1 MRSPHRIATLP
12 PDHNQ
17 AHSSDGWHAESVPPE
32 VTQAET
38 TAPLN
43 PYDEL
48 AALATPN
55 PLEEFLHEA
64 NDEDAEGAEGAAD
77 KSDAPWQ
84 PPNHRRGNRART
96 RARTRRGR
104 RNRFAGLPLAAKAV
118 VALVVLAAF
127 LALGDRWA
135 LLYAEH
141 EAADKLKESMH
152 LSAAPEVDIE
162 GFPFLTQVLDK
173 RVDKVKVTVPD
184 VAADRISLAQVSA
197 TGTDVRITGDG
208 PTDIKGALISEM
220 NGEVLLSFDDLNR
233 ELGASQVTF
242 TGRGSNQV
250 LARGTLP
257 VAGHDLK
264 LRADARIERNGDRGI
279 STDIGRMSLQIGDL
293 ATYRPGTRE
302 SEGLHLSQA
311 SADRLAKETA
321 KAKALLSVPSIVK
334 RLGVSDSVVSGA
346 LKSDTKLNEL
356 VGSPRFVNDVM
367 GLNLIDVAM
376 GHPELLK
383 KLGLD
388 PALLKGLS
396 ELTRPVLADRL
407 TLAFRL
413 PKLPGDGHV
422 WLKDVNVQ
430 KDGIRVRLTGT
441 GLSIGK

>member
-1 MRSPHRIATLP
+1 MRSPHREATLP
-12 PDHNQ
+12 PDRNQ
-17 AHSSDGWHAESVPPE
+17 AYPSDGWHAESVPPE
-32 VTQAET
+32 VSAASAAGESPAET

-48 AALATPN
+48 GALASPN
-55 PLEEFLHEA
+55 PLEDFLHEDA
-64 NDEDAEGAEGAAD
+64 DEDEAD
-77 KSDAPWQ
+77 GTDADDAPWE
-84 PPNHRRGNRART
+84 PPNHRRRSR
-96 RARTRRGR
+96 R
-104 RNRFAGLPLAAKAV
+104 RNRFAGLPLAGKAV
-118 VALVVLAAF
+118 VALLVATAF

-141 EAADKLKESMH
+141 EAAEKLKESLH

-197 TGTDVRITGDG
+197 TATDVQISGDG
-208 PTDIKGALISEM
+208 PTDIKGALIREM
-220 NGEVLLSFDDLNR
+220 HGEVLLSFEDLNR

-242 TGRGSNQV
+242 SGHGRDQV

-264 LRADARIERNGDRGI
+264 VRADARIQRNGDRGI

-302 SEGLHLSQA
+302 SEGLHLSKA
-311 SADRLAKETA
+311 TADRLTKETA
-321 KAKALLSVPSIVK
+321 KAKALLSVPSIVD
-334 RLGVSDSVVSGA
+334 RLGVPDSVVSDA
-346 LKSDTKLNEL
+346 LQSDAKLNEL
-356 VGSPRFVNDVM
+356 VGSPKFINDVM

-413 PKLPGDGHV
+413 PKLPGSGNV
-422 WLKDVNVQ
+422 WLQDVSVQ
-430 KDGIRVRLTGT
+430 KDGIRVQLIGA
-441 GLSIGK
+441 GLGIGK

>member
-17 AHSSDGWHAESVPPE
+17 AYPSDGWHAESVPPE
-32 VTQAET
+32 ASAVPEARTET

-48 AALATPN
+48 GALASPN
-55 PLEEFLHEA
+55 PLEDFLRET
-64 NDEDAEGAEGAAD
+64 DDDDSAAD
-77 KSDAPWQ
+77 KADAPWQ
-84 PPNHRRGNRART
+84 PPNHRRGG
-96 RARTRRGR
+96 RGRGRSRR
-104 RNRFAGLPLAAKAV
+104 RNRFAGLPLAGKAV
-118 VALVVLAAF
+118 VALLVVAAF

-141 EAADKLKESMH
+141 EAAEKLKDTMH
-152 LSAAPEVDIE
+152 LSAAPEVEIE
-162 GFPFLTQVLDK
+162 GFPFLTQVLDQ

-197 TGTDVRITGDG
+197 TGTDVKITGDG
-208 PTDIKGALISEM
+208 PTDIKGALIREM
-220 NGEVLLSFDDLNR
+220 HGEVLLSFDDLNR

-242 TGRGSNQV
+242 TGHGRDQV

-264 LRADARIERNGDRGI
+264 LRADARIERNGERGI

-302 SEGLHLSQA
+302 SEGLHLSKA
-311 SADRLAKETA
+311 STDRLTKETA
-321 KAKALLSVPSIVK
+321 KAKALLSVPSIVE
-334 RLGVSDSVVSGA
+334 RLGVPDSVVSGA

-396 ELTRPVLADRL
+396 QLTRPVLTDRL
-407 TLAFRL
+407 TLAFQL
-413 PKLPGDGHV
+413 PKLPGKGNV
-422 WLKDVNVQ
+422 WLQDVSVR
-430 KDGIRVRLTGT
+430 KDGIRVLLSGT
-441 GLSIGK
+441 GLGFGK

>member
-1 MRSPHRIATLP
+1 M
-12 PDHNQ
+12 
-17 AHSSDGWHAESVPPE
+17 
-32 VTQAET
+32 ET

-48 AALATPN
+48 GALASPN
-55 PLEEFLHEA
+55 PLEDFLRDTDDG
-64 NDEDAEGAEGAAD
+64 NAENAESDGAGKA
-77 KSDAPWQ
+77 DAPWQ
-84 PPNHRRGNRART
+84 PPNHRRGSRRRT
-96 RARTRRGR
+96 
-104 RNRFAGLPLAAKAV
+104 NRFAGLPLAAKAV
-118 VALVVLAAF
+118 VALLVATAF
-127 LALGDRWA
+127 LGLGDRWA

-141 EAADKLKESMH
+141 EAAEKLKDSMH
-152 LSAAPEVDIE
+152 LSATPEVDIE
-162 GFPFLTQVLDK
+162 GFPFLTQVVDK

-197 TGTDVRITGDG
+197 TATDVTITGDG
-208 PTDIKGALISEM
+208 PTDIKGALIREM
-220 NGEVLLSFDDLNR
+220 KGEVLLSFDDLNR

-242 TGRGSNQV
+242 SGHGSDQV

-264 LRADARIERNGDRGI
+264 LRADARIQRNGDRGI

-302 SEGLHLSQA
+302 SEGLHLSKK
-311 SADRLAKETA
+311 SADRLAEETA

-334 RLGVSDSVVSGA
+334 RLGVPDSVVSGA
-346 LKSDTKLNEL
+346 LKSDTKLHDL
-356 VGSPRFVNDVM
+356 VGSPRFINDVM

-388 PALLKGLS
+388 PGLLKGLS

-407 TLAFRL
+407 TLAFQL
-413 PKLPGDGHV
+413 PKLPGDGNV
-422 WLKDVNVQ
+422 WLQDVNVQ

>member
-17 AHSSDGWHAESVPPE
+17 AHPSDGWHAASVPPE
-32 VTQAET
+32 ATREAVET

-48 AALATPN
+48 GALASPN
-55 PLEEFLHEA
+55 PLEEFLHESDDQPDD
-64 NDEDAEGAEGAAD
+64 DEAD
-77 KSDAPWQ
+77 RSDAPWQ
-84 PPNHRRGNRART
+84 PPNHRRGSR
-96 RARTRRGR
+96 R

-141 EAADKLKESMH
+141 EAADKLKDSMH
-152 LSAAPEVDIE
+152 LSAAPEVEIE
-162 GFPFLTQVLDK
+162 GFPFLTQVFDK

-197 TGTDVRITGDG
+197 TATDVKINGDG
-208 PTDIKGALISEM
+208 PTDIKGALIREM
-220 NGEVLLSFDDLNR
+220 KGEVLLSFDDLNR

-242 TGRGSNQV
+242 TGHGHDQV

-264 LRADARIERNGDRGI
+264 LRADARIQRNGDRGI

-302 SEGLHLSQA
+302 SEGLHLSKA
-311 SADRLAKETA
+311 STDRLAKETA

-334 RLGVSDSVVSGA
+334 RLGVPESVVSGA

-388 PALLKGLS
+388 PALLKGLAQ
-396 ELTRPVLADRL
+396 LTRPVLADRL
-407 TLAFRL
+407 TLAFQL
-413 PKLPGDGHV
+413 PKLPGDGNV
-422 WLKDVNVQ
+422 WLQDVNVQ
-430 KDGIRVRLTGT
+430 GDGIRVRLTGT

>member
-17 AHSSDGWHAESVPPE
+17 AHPSDGWHAESVPPE
-32 VTQAET
+32 ATAEATAAPYEAVET

-55 PLEEFLHEA
+55 PLEQFLHETD
-64 NDEDAEGAEGAAD
+64 DEDEAG

-84 PPNHRRGNRART
+84 PPNHRRGNRG
-96 RARTRRGR
+96 RGR
-104 RNRFAGLPLAAKAV
+104 RRTRFAGLPLAAKAV

-141 EAADKLKESMH
+141 EAADKLKDSMH

-197 TGTDVRITGDG
+197 TGTDVKITGDG

-220 NGEVLLSFDDLNR
+220 NGEVMLSFDDLNR

-242 TGRGSNQV
+242 SGHGHDQV

-302 SEGLHLSQA
+302 SEGLHLSKS

-334 RLGVSDSVVSGA
+334 RLGVSDSVISGA

-356 VGSPRFVNDVM
+356 VGSPRFINDVM

-396 ELTRPVLADRL
+396 QLTRPVLADRL
-407 TLAFRL
+407 TLAFQL

>member
-17 AHSSDGWHAESVPPE
+17 AYPSDGWHATSVPQAATPESVVPE
-32 VTQAET
+32 QAAER

-48 AALATPN
+48 GALAPN

-64 NDEDAEGAEGAAD
+64 DDEDGAD
-77 KSDAPWQ
+77 RSQAPWQ
-84 PPNHRRGNRART
+84 PPNHRRGSRRRT
-96 RARTRRGR
+96 
-104 RNRFAGLPLAAKAV
+104 RFAGLPLAAKAV
-118 VALVVLAAF
+118 VALLVATAF
-127 LALGDRWA
+127 LGLGDRWA

-141 EAADKLKESMH
+141 EAAQKLKDSMH
-152 LSAAPEVDIE
+152 LSATPEVEIE
-162 GFPFLTQVLDK
+162 GFPFLTQVFDQ

-197 TGTDVRITGDG
+197 TGTDVTIKGDG
-208 PTDIKGALISEM
+208 PTDIKGALIREM
-220 NGEVLLSFDDLNR
+220 KGEVLLSFDDLNR

-242 TGRGSNQV
+242 TGHGNDQV

-264 LRADARIERNGDRGI
+264 LRADARIQRNGERGI
-279 STDIGRMSLQIGDL
+279 STDIGKMSLQIGDL

-302 SEGLHLSQA
+302 SEGLHLSKA
-311 SADRLAKETA
+311 SADRLTKETA
-321 KAKALLSVPSIVK
+321 KAKALLSIPSIVK
-334 RLGVSDSVVSGA
+334 RLGVPDSVIRGA
-346 LKSDTKLNEL
+346 LQSDTKLNEL
-356 VGSPRFVNDVM
+356 VGTPRFVNDVM

-388 PALLKGLS
+388 LGLLKGLS
-396 ELTRPVLADRL
+396 QLTRPVLTDRL
-407 TLAFRL
+407 TLAFQL
-413 PKLPGDGHV
+413 PKLPGTGHV
-422 WLKDVNVQ
+422 WLQDVSVQ
-430 KDGIRVRLTGT
+430 KDGIRVRLSGS
-441 GLSIGK
+441 GLGIGK

>member
-17 AHSSDGWHAESVPPE
+17 AYPSDGWHAESVP
-32 VTQAET
+32 T
-38 TAPLN
+38 TPLN

-48 AALATPN
+48 GALAPN
-55 PLEEFLHEA
+55 PLEDFLHEA
-64 NDEDAEGAEGAAD
+64 DDE
-77 KSDAPWQ
+77 KSEADAPWE
-84 PPNHRRGNRART
+84 PPNHRRGG
-96 RARTRRGR
+96 RGGRGRSRR
-104 RNRFAGLPLAAKAV
+104 RNRFAGLPLAGKAV
-118 VALVVLAAF
+118 VALLVVTAF

-141 EAADKLKESMH
+141 EAAEKLKDSMH
-152 LSAAPEVDIE
+152 LSAAPEVEIE

-197 TGTDVRITGDG
+197 TGTDVKITGDG
-208 PTDIKGALISEM
+208 PTDIKGALIGEM
-220 NGEVLLSFDDLNR
+220 HGEVLLSFDDLNR

-242 TGRGSNQV
+242 TGHGRDQV

-264 LRADARIERNGDRGI
+264 LRADARIERNGERGI

-302 SEGLHLSQA
+302 SEGLHLSKA
-311 SADRLAKETA
+311 STDRLAKETA
-321 KAKALLSVPSIVK
+321 KAKALLSVPSIVD
-334 RLGVSDSVVSGA
+334 RLDVPDSVVSGA

-388 PALLKGLS
+388 PALLKGLAQ
-396 ELTRPVLADRL
+396 LTRPVLADRL
-407 TLAFRL
+407 TLAFQL
-413 PKLPGDGHV
+413 PKLPGEGNV
-422 WLKDVNVQ
+422 WLRDVSVR
-430 KDGIRVRLTGT
+430 KDGIRVLLSGT
-441 GLSIGK
+441 GLGIGK

>member
-1 MRSPHRIATLP
+1 M
-12 PDHNQ
+12 
-17 AHSSDGWHAESVPPE
+17 PE
-32 VTQAET
+32 APAET

-48 AALATPN
+48 GALAPN
-55 PLEEFLHEA
+55 PLEEFLHETA
-64 NDEDAEGAEGAAD
+64 DDDADDSE
-77 KSDAPWQ
+77 APWQ
-84 PPNHRRGNRART
+84 PPNHRRGSR
-96 RARTRRGR
+96 R
-104 RNRFAGLPLAAKAV
+104 RNRFAGLPIAGKLV
-118 VALVVLAAF
+118 VALLVATAF

-141 EAADKLKESMH
+141 EAAEKLKESMH

-162 GFPFLTQVLDK
+162 GFPFLTQVLDQ
-173 RVDKVKVTVPD
+173 RIDKVKVTVPD
-184 VAADRISLAQVSA
+184 VAADRISLAQVTA
-197 TGTDVRITGDG
+197 TANDVQINGDG
-208 PTDIKGALISEM
+208 PTDIKGALIREM
-220 NGEVLLSFDDLNR
+220 HGEVLLSFEDLNR

-242 TGRGSNQV
+242 SGHGRDQV

-264 LRADARIERNGDRGI
+264 VRADARIQRNGDRGI

-293 ATYRPGTRE
+293 ATYRPGVRD
-302 SEGLHLSQA
+302 SEGLHLSR
-311 SADRLAKETA
+311 SSVEKLNEETA

-334 RLGVSDSVVSGA
+334 RIGVPDSVISAA
-346 LKSDTKLNEL
+346 LQSDAKLNEL
-356 VGSPRFVNDVM
+356 VGSPRFINDVM

-413 PKLPGDGHV
+413 PKLPGAGNV
-422 WLKDVNVQ
+422 WLKDVSVQ
-430 KDGIRVRLTGT
+430 KDGIRVQLIGA
-441 GLSIGK
+441 GLGIGN

>member
-12 PDHNQ
+12 PDHDQ
-17 AHSSDGWHAESVPPE
+17 AYSSDGWHAESVSPDAPPE
-32 VTQAET
+32 PVET

-48 AALATPN
+48 GALATPN
-55 PLEEFLHEA
+55 PLEQFLHEA
-64 NDEDAEGAEGAAD
+64 DDEDEAD

-84 PPNHRRGNRART
+84 PPNHRRGSRG
-96 RARTRRGR
+96 RGR
-104 RNRFAGLPLAAKAV
+104 RRTRFAGLPLAAKAV
-118 VALVVLAAF
+118 VALVVLSAF

-197 TGTDVRITGDG
+197 TGTDVKITGDG
-208 PTDIKGALISEM
+208 PTDIKGALIQEM
-220 NGEVLLSFDDLNR
+220 NGEVMLSFDDLNR

-242 TGRGSNQV
+242 SGHGRNQV

-293 ATYRPGTRE
+293 ATYRPGTRD
-302 SEGLHLSQA
+302 SEGLHLSKKT
-311 SADRLAKETA
+311 ADRLAEETA
-321 KAKALLSVPSIVK
+321 KAKALLSVPSIVQ

-346 LKSDTKLNEL
+346 LKSDTKLHDL
-356 VGSPRFVNDVM
+356 VGSPRFINDVM

-388 PALLKGLS
+388 PALLKGLAQ
-396 ELTRPVLADRL
+396 LTRPVLADRL
-407 TLAFRL
+407 TLAFQL

>member
-17 AHSSDGWHAESVPPE
+17 ANPSDGWHAESVPPE
-32 VTQAET
+32 ATREAVET

-48 AALATPN
+48 GALASPN
-55 PLEEFLHEA
+55 PLEEFLHESDDQPDD
-64 NDEDAEGAEGAAD
+64 DEGDR
-77 KSDAPWQ
+77 SDAPWQ
-84 PPNHRRGNRART
+84 PPNHRRGSR
-96 RARTRRGR
+96 R

-141 EAADKLKESMH
+141 EAADKLKDSMH
-152 LSAAPEVDIE
+152 LSAAPEVEIE
-162 GFPFLTQVLDK
+162 GFPFLTQVFDK

-197 TGTDVRITGDG
+197 TATDVKINGDG
-208 PTDIKGALISEM
+208 PTDIKGALIREM
-220 NGEVLLSFDDLNR
+220 KGEVLLSFDDLNR

-242 TGRGSNQV
+242 TGHGHDQV

-264 LRADARIERNGDRGI
+264 LRADARIQRNGDRGI

-302 SEGLHLSQA
+302 SEGLHLSKA
-311 SADRLAKETA
+311 STDRLAKETA

-334 RLGVSDSVVSGA
+334 RLGVPDSVVSGA

-388 PALLKGLS
+388 PGLLKGLS
-396 ELTRPVLADRL
+396 QLTRPVLADRL
-407 TLAFRL
+407 TLAFQL
-413 PKLPGDGHV
+413 PKLPGDGNV
-422 WLKDVNVQ
+422 WLQDVNVQ

>member
-17 AHSSDGWHAESVPPE
+17 AYLSDGWHAESVPPE
-32 VTQAET
+32 ASQAET

-55 PLEEFLHEA
+55 PLEEFLRETDD
-64 NDEDAEGAEGAAD
+64 DEAD
-77 KSDAPWQ
+77 KPDAPWQ
-84 PPNHRRGNRART
+84 PPNHRRGNRG
-96 RARTRRGR
+96 RGRSRR
-104 RNRFAGLPLAAKAV
+104 RNRFAGLPLAGKAV
-118 VALVVLAAF
+118 VALLVATAF

-141 EAADKLKESMH
+141 EAADKLKDTMH

-197 TGTDVRITGDG
+197 TGTDVKITGNG
-208 PTDIKGALISEM
+208 ATDIKGALIREM
-220 NGEVLLSFDDLNR
+220 KGEVLLSFDDLNR

-242 TGRGSNQV
+242 TGHGNDQV

-302 SEGLHLSQA
+302 SEGLHLSKK
-311 SADRLAKETA
+311 SADRLAEETA

-334 RLGVSDSVVSGA
+334 RLGVSDSVLSGA
-346 LKSDTKLNEL
+346 LKSDTKLHDL
-356 VGSPRFVNDVM
+356 VGSPRFINDVM

-383 KLGLD
+383 KFGLD

-396 ELTRPVLADRL
+396 QLTRPVLADRL
-407 TLAFRL
+407 TLAFQL
-413 PKLPGDGHV
+413 PKLPGDGNV
-422 WLKDVNVQ
+422 ALQDVTVQ

>member
-17 AHSSDGWHAESVPPE
+17 AYPSDGWHAASVPPE
-32 VTQAET
+32 APHEAVET

-48 AALATPN
+48 GALAGPN
-55 PLEEFLHEA
+55 PLEDFLRETDDDD
-64 NDEDAEGAEGAAD
+64 NDDNDAGAG
-77 KSDAPWQ
+77 KTDAPWQ
-84 PPNHRRGNRART
+84 PPNHRRGNRR
-96 RARTRRGR
+96 R
-104 RNRFAGLPLAAKAV
+104 RNRFAGLPLAGKAV
-118 VALVVLAAF
+118 VALLVLAAF

-141 EAADKLKESMH
+141 EAAEKLKDTMH

-197 TGTDVRITGDG
+197 TAEDVTITGDG
-208 PTDIKGALISEM
+208 PTDIKGALIREM
-220 NGEVLLSFDDLNR
+220 KGEVLLSFDDLNR

-242 TGRGSNQV
+242 TGHGSDQV

-264 LRADARIERNGDRGI
+264 LRADARIQRNGDRGI

-302 SEGLHLSQA
+302 SEGLHLSKK
-311 SADRLAKETA
+311 SADRLAEETA

-346 LKSDTKLNEL
+346 LKSDSKLHDL
-356 VGSPRFVNDVM
+356 VGSPRFINDVM

-396 ELTRPVLADRL
+396 QLTRPVLADRL
-407 TLAFRL
+407 TLAFQL
-413 PKLPGDGHV
+413 PKLPGEGNV
-422 WLKDVNVQ
+422 WLRDVSVQ

-441 GLSIGK
+441 GLGIGK

>member
-12 PDHNQ
+12 PDRNQ
-17 AHSSDGWHAESVPPE
+17 AYPSDGWHAESVPQEASAAPSPAAE
-32 VTQAET
+32 TRETPAET

-48 AALATPN
+48 GALATPS
-55 PLEEFLHEA
+55 PLEEFLHETDD
-64 NDEDAEGAEGAAD
+64 DEAD

-84 PPNHRRGNRART
+84 PPNHRRGG
-96 RARTRRGR
+96 RGR
-104 RNRFAGLPLAAKAV
+104 SRRRSTRFAGLPLAAKAV

-127 LALGDRWA
+127 LSLGDRWA

-141 EAADKLKESMH
+141 EAADKLKDSMH

-197 TGTDVRITGDG
+197 TGTDVKITGDG
-208 PTDIKGALISEM
+208 ATDIKGALISEM

-242 TGRGSNQV
+242 TGHGSDQV

-264 LRADARIERNGDRGI
+264 LRADARIKRNGDRGI

-293 ATYRPGTRE
+293 ATYRPGTRD
-302 SEGLHLSQA
+302 SEGLHLSKK
-311 SADRLAKETA
+311 SADRLAEETA

-346 LKSDTKLNEL
+346 LKSDTKLHDL
-356 VGSPRFVNDVM
+356 VGSPRFLNDVM

-388 PALLKGLS
+388 PALLKGLAQ
-396 ELTRPVLADRL
+396 LTRPVLADRL
-407 TLAFRL
+407 TLAFQL

>member
-1 MRSPHRIATLP
+1 MRSPHRIATHP
-12 PDHNQ
+12 PD
-17 AHSSDGWHAESVPPE
+17 APIDDDR
-32 VTQAET
+32 
-38 TAPLN
+38 TARTDYSN

-48 AALATPN
+48 AALAPN
-55 PLEEFLHEA
+55 PLEDFLHE
-64 NDEDAEGAEGAAD
+64 E
-77 KSDAPWQ
+77 KSDGDTAEAEKPWT
-84 PPNHRRGNRART
+84 PPNHRRGSR
-96 RARTRRGR
+96 R
-104 RNRFAGLPLAAKAV
+104 RNRFAGLPLAAKAL
-118 VALVVLAAF
+118 VAVLVAAAF

-141 EAADKLKESMH
+141 EAAEKLKDQMN

-184 VAADRISLAQVSA
+184 VAADRISLAKVSA
-197 TGTDVRITGDG
+197 TATNVTINGDG
-208 PTDIKGALISEM
+208 PTSIKGASIGEM

-242 TGRGSNQV
+242 TGRGKDEV

-264 LRADARIERNGDRGI
+264 VRADARIQRNGDRGI
-279 STDIGRMSLQIGDL
+279 STDIGGMSLQLGDL

-302 SEGLHLSQA
+302 KEGLHLSRK
-311 SADRLAKETA
+311 SADRVAEETS
-321 KAKALLSVPSIVK
+321 KAKALLSVPAIVE
-334 RLGVSDSVVSGA
+334 RLGVPRGVVREA
-346 LKSDTKLNEL
+346 LKSDAKLNDL
-356 VGSPRFVNDVM
+356 TGSPRFVNDVM

-388 PALLKGLS
+388 PALLNGLS
-396 ELTRPVLADRL
+396 QLTRPVLADRL

-413 PKLPGDGHV
+413 PKLPGAGTV
-422 WLKDVNVQ
+422 ALRDVTVE
-430 KDGIRVRLTGT
+430 KEGIRVRIAGS
-441 GLSIGK
+441 GIGVGQ

>member
-1 MRSPHRIATLP
+1 MATLP

-17 AHSSDGWHAESVPPE
+17 AYPSDGWHAESVPVPHPE
-32 VTQAET
+32 TEEAVET

-48 AALATPN
+48 GALAPN
-55 PLEEFLHEA
+55 PLEEFLHEEA
-64 NDEDAEGAEGAAD
+64 DDTAE
-77 KSDAPWQ
+77 DAPWQ
-84 PPNHRRGNRART
+84 PPNHRRGSR
-96 RARTRRGR
+96 R
-104 RNRFAGLPLAAKAV
+104 RNRFAGLPLAGKAV
-118 VALVVLAAF
+118 VALLVATAF

-141 EAADKLKESMH
+141 EAAEKLKESMH
-152 LSAAPEVDIE
+152 LSAAPEVEIE
-162 GFPFLTQVLDK
+162 GFPFLTQVLDQ

-197 TGTDVRITGDG
+197 TATDVQISGDG
-208 PTDIKGALISEM
+208 PTDIKGALIREM
-220 NGEVLLSFDDLNR
+220 HGEVLLSFEDLNR

-242 TGRGSNQV
+242 TGHGRDQV
-250 LARGTLP
+250 LARGRLP

-264 LRADARIERNGDRGI
+264 VRADARIQRNGERGI

-302 SEGLHLSQA
+302 SEGLHLSKA
-311 SADRLAKETA
+311 AADSLTRETS
-321 KAKALLSVPSIVK
+321 KAKALLSVPAIVK
-334 RLGVSDSVVSGA
+334 RLGVPDSVLGA
-346 LKSDTKLNEL
+346 ALQSDAKLNEL

-376 GHPELLK
+376 GHPDLLK

-413 PKLPGDGHV
+413 PKLPGSGNV
-422 WLKDVNVQ
+422 WLQDVSVQ
-430 KDGIRVRLTGT
+430 KDGIRVQLIGA
-441 GLSIGK
+441 GLGIGK

>member
-12 PDHNQ
+12 PDHDQ
-17 AHSSDGWHAESVPPE
+17 AYPSDGWHAESVSPEAPPE
-32 VTQAET
+32 AAET

-48 AALATPN
+48 GALATPN
-55 PLEEFLHEA
+55 PLERFLHEA
-64 NDEDAEGAEGAAD
+64 DEEDEAD

-84 PPNHRRGNRART
+84 PPNHRRGGRGG
-96 RARTRRGR
+96 RGR
-104 RNRFAGLPLAAKAV
+104 SRRRTRFAGLPLAAKAV

-141 EAADKLKESMH
+141 EAADKLKDSMH
-152 LSAAPEVDIE
+152 LSAAPEVEIE

-197 TGTDVRITGDG
+197 TGTNVKITGDG
-208 PTDIKGALISEM
+208 PTDIKGALIQEM
-220 NGEVLLSFDDLNR
+220 NGEVMLSFDDLNR

-242 TGRGSNQV
+242 SGHGRDQV

-293 ATYRPGTRE
+293 ATYRPGTRD
-302 SEGLHLSQA
+302 SEGLHLSKK
-311 SADRLAKETA
+311 SADRLAEETA
-321 KAKALLSVPSIVK
+321 KAKALLSVPSIVQ
-334 RLGVSDSVVSGA
+334 RLGVSESVVSGA
-346 LKSDTKLNEL
+346 LKSDTKLHDL
-356 VGSPRFVNDVM
+356 VGSPRFINDVM

-388 PALLKGLS
+388 PALLKGLAQ
-396 ELTRPVLADRL
+396 LTRPVLADRL
-407 TLAFRL
+407 TLAFQL